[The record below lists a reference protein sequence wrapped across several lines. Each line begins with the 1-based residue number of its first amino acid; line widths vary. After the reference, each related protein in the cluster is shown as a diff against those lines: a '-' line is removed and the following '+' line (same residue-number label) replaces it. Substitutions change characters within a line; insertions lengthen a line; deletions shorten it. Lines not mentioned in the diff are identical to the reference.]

1 MTIALQARQ
10 KSFQVQALCISSGA
24 PFHLSLPAC
33 EDDTEVRES
42 RTAEDDTE
50 VQESMAALDRRRP

>member
-24 PFHLSLPAC
+24 PFHFSLPAC
-33 EDDTEVRES
+33 EDDAEVQDS

-50 VQESMAALDRRRP
+50 IQESTAAVDRRRP